1 MKQGR
6 PIGRGVKS
14 VHNTS
19 GLKCQ
24 CGTCHACKV
33 RERARK
39 KARERKRSEHDQ
51 TEAVSMA

>member
-39 KARERKRSEHDQ
+39 KAREAKRSAHDQ
-51 TEAVSMA
+51 AEAVSVA